1 MQLGHMLFVVKN
13 LSATKC
19 YQGLVIYSESSLLTF
34 QKLFRDFYFLHVFNK
49 QDLDATNLIVLDY
62 IRLKLLSN
70 KIIGTYFTITFSL
83 LNNLRIPLDK
93 KDACLASL
101 FLKELGSVILDP
113 HSRILVKSK
122 PL

>member
-1 MQLGHMLFVVKN
+1 MQLGHMLFVAKN
-13 LSATKC
+13 LSATKR

-34 QKLFRDFYFLHVFNK
+34 QKLFKDFYFLHVFNK
-49 QDLDATNLIVLDY
+49 QDLDATNLIVLDN

-93 KDACLASL
+93 K
-101 FLKELGSVILDP
+101 V
-113 HSRILVKSK
+113 HV
-122 PL
+122 